1 MANNSD
7 NPADPFKKALAEAT
21 KVMANDPDLTINY
34 TVDPSGISG
43 DSIRLPQISRR
54 MSHEEVLIA
63 RGTSDALALYHRYHN
78 EKTHTRYLPEGGIAK
93 DIYEAMETARCEA
106 LGARDMPGTA
116 SNIDAKIGSETDSL
130 GYRDIK
136 DRSDA
141 PLAAAA
147 GFLVRNLATGREL
160 PEGAQNVLNLW
171 RDFLEDQA
179 GKTIGNISEQLED
192 QSQFA
197 KFVRQVITDLG
208 YGDQLGKDPDNMDD
222 EDDEQFQDET
232 DEDENPESTGEEEN
246 QEEESEANPE
256 QSQEE
261 QQDAGQASVSLDDET
276 SDDMSEETELPEG
289 DSPVEPPAP
298 QPISEADPNYR
309 VFDKN
314 YDEEVSAE
322 ELAEPVELER
332 LRAYLDQQL
341 EPLKGAVSRLANK
354 LQRRLQAQQNR
365 SWLFDLE
372 EGILDAGRLAR
383 VVANPTTPLSF
394 KMEQDTEFR
403 DTVVT
408 LLLDNSGSMRGRP
421 ISIAAIC
428 ADVLARTLERCSVKV
443 EILGFTTRAWKG
455 GQSRER
461 WLNDGRPQQPGRLND
476 LRHIIYKGADAPWR
490 RSRPNLGLMMKEG
503 LLKENIDG
511 EALEWAHRRM
521 LARSEQRKILM
532 VISDGAPVDDS
543 TLSVNP
549 ANYLEKHL
557 RDVIDL
563 VERRKAVELLAIGIG
578 HDVTRYYERAV
589 TITDVEQLAGA
600 MTEQLA
606 ALFDTDPRARAR
618 AMGFK
623 KTG

>member
-1 MANNSD
+1 MAQHSD

-21 KVMANDPDLTINY
+21 KVMADDPELSVTY
-34 TVDPSGISG
+34 SVDPSGVSG
-43 DSIRLPQISRR
+43 DTMRLPQVSRR
-54 MSHEEVLIA
+54 MSRDEVLVA
-63 RGTSDALALYHRYHN
+63 RGTADALALHRKYHN
-78 EKTHTRYLPEGGIAK
+78 DATHSKYCPQGSIAQEL
-93 DIYEAMETARCEA
+93 YEAMEVARCEA
-106 LGARDMPGTA
+106 MGARDMPGTA
-116 SNIDAKIGSETDSL
+116 GNIDAKIGAEATQKGYEQITD
-130 GYRDIK
+130 RA
-136 DRSDA
+136 DA
-141 PLAAAA
+141 PLATAT
-147 GFLVRNLATGREL
+147 GYLIRHLATGRDL
-160 PEGAQNVLNLW
+160 PAGAQNVMELW
-171 RDFLEDQA
+171 RDFIEGQA
-179 GKTIGNISEQLED
+179 SEQLNNLNDILSD
-192 QSQFA
+192 QADFA
-197 KFVRQVITDLG
+197 RFARQIIFDLG
-208 YGDQLGKDPDNMDD
+208 YGDQLGDDPDEMDD
-222 EDDEQFQDET
+222 EAQDDAEQTEEDDQDPDSTGQDESS
-232 DEDENPESTGEEEN
+232 EDEAD
-246 QEEESEANPE
+246 ANPE
-256 QSQEE
+256 QSQDE
-261 QQDAGQASVSLDDET
+261 QQDPTAAQISLDD
-276 SDDMSEETELPEG
+276 SADDEIDDDADMPEG
-289 DSPVEPPAP
+289 DAPQEPPAP
-298 QPISEADPNYR
+298 LPVSEADPDYKVYAQN
-309 VFDKN
+309 F
-314 YDEEVSAE
+314 DEEIKAE
-322 ELAEPVELER
+322 DLAEPVELER

-341 EPLKGAVSRLANK
+341 EPLKGAVARLANK

-365 SWLFDLE
+365 SWLFDLD

-383 VVANPTTPLSF
+383 VVSTPTTPLSF
-394 KMEQDTEFR
+394 KMEKDTEFR

-428 ADVLARTLERCSVKV
+428 ADVLARTLERCNVKV

-455 GQSRER
+455 GQSREH
-461 WLNDGRPQQPGRLND
+461 WLNEGRPQQPGRLND

-490 RSRPNLGLMMKEG
+490 RVRSNLGLMMKEG

-521 LARSEQRKILM
+521 ANRPEARKILM

-543 TLSVNP
+543 TLSVNA

-557 RDVIDL
+557 RDVIAM

-618 AMGFK
+618 AMGLR